1 MIDIKQMREYLR
13 PALDYPEIPYH
24 ILLKESVR
32 KYPEKDAIVFKGQ
45 RISFRELDA
54 LSNGFAN
61 ALKELGVEPGD
72 RIALYMTNRPEYVI
86 SFYAAAK
93 IAAVITP
100 MNPSYK
106 EHEVEH
112 QAKDSEAK
120 VLITTQAL
128 SGVAR
133 AATAS
138 LPHVRIIVVG
148 DAAPEGAYLFRDLVQ
163 SHSTRAPEFPA
174 IRLEEHLIALPYSSG
189 TTGLPKGVM
198 LTHRNLVVNN
208 IQCMAAGKITPQ
220 DVLLIFLPFYHIY
233 GTMLMGVSVASGA
246 TMVIMEGFNLEESL
260 WSVEE
265 YGVTLY
271 YAVPPIL
278 LALTQ
283 YPDIQKRKLSS
294 LRYIMVGAAPVPP
307 EVAKR
312 VKDLAG
318 IHVIQGYGLTE
329 ASPLTHLNPMDPRLA
344 RIDSAGFS
352 VSDQLLKIVDVAT
365 GERELPAGEVGE
377 IIVFGPHVMKGYW
390 KAPEETAR
398 TIRNGWLY
406 TGDIGRLDEEG
417 YLYIVDRKKEMI
429 KYKGFGV
436 APAEI
441 EAVLFEHPAIADCAV
456 FAKQDPEAGEIPK
469 GVVIL
474 KPGQTAT
481 AEDIIEFV
489 GQRLAG
495 YKKVREIEFVS
506 EIPKNPSG
514 KILRRMLIERERAKL
529 QAAAG

>member
-1 MIDIKQMREYLR
+1 MIDIKQMREYFR
-13 PALDYPEIPYH
+13 PPLEYPEIPYH
-24 ILLKESVR
+24 VLLKETAR
-32 KYPEKDAIVFKGQ
+32 RYPEKDAIVFKGQ
-45 RISFRELDA
+45 RVSFRELDA
-54 LSNGFAN
+54 LSNCFAN
-61 ALKELGVEPGD
+61 GLKDLGVQVGD

-93 IAAVITP
+93 IGAVITP

-120 VLITTQAL
+120 VLVTTQAL
-128 SGVAR
+128 YGIAK
-133 AATAS
+133 AATTA
-138 LPHVRIIVVG
+138 LPNVRIIVIG
-148 DAAPEGAYLFRDLVQ
+148 DAAPEGSHLFRDLLKK
-163 SHSTRAPEFPA
+163 HPARAPELPP
-174 IRLEEHLIALPYSSG
+174 IRLAEDLLALPYSSG

-198 LTHRNLVVNN
+198 LSHRNLVVNN
-208 IQCMAAGKITPQ
+208 IQCLSAGKITQQ

-233 GTMLMGVSVASGA
+233 GTMLMGVSVAAGA

-294 LRYIMVGAAPVPP
+294 VRYIMVGAAPVPP
-307 EVAKR
+307 EVARR
-312 VKDLAG
+312 VKDLTG
-318 IHVIQGYGLTE
+318 IHVVQGYGLTE

-344 RIDSAGFS
+344 KIDSAGFG
-352 VSDQLLKIVDVAT
+352 VSDQVLKIVDVVT
-365 GERELPAGEVGE
+365 GEKELPAGEVGE
-377 IIVFGPHVMKGYW
+377 IIVSGPHVMKGYW
-390 KAPEETAR
+390 KAAEETAR
-398 TIRNGWLY
+398 TIRNGWLF

-441 EAVLFEHPAIADCAV
+441 EAALFEHPAVGDCAV
-456 FAKQDPEAGEIPK
+456 FAKADPEAGEIPK
-469 GVVIL
+469 GVVVL
-474 KPGQTAT
+474 KPGRTAT
-481 AEDIIEFV
+481 AEELIDFV

-514 KILRRMLIERERAKL
+514 KILRRMLIERERAKH
-529 QAAAG
+529 QASAG